1 MAQQYSQD
9 AYDEEVLKVLI
20 SGEVYTAGQ
29 LRQLY
34 RVRTDIKTK
43 QTAKRHMKLL
53 VDHGPFENVAWGKWK
68 FLGVDSE

>member
-1 MAQQYSQD
+1 MQASKLEPR
-9 AYDEEVLKVLI
+9 DESVVEVLI
-20 SGEVYTAGQ
+20 PGEVYTARQ

-53 VDHGPFENVAWGKWK
+53 VNNGTFENIDWGKWK

>member
-1 MAQQYSQD
+1 MTQQYTQD
-9 AYDEEVLKVLI
+9 AYDKEVLKVLI
-20 SGEVYTAGQ
+20 PGETYTARQ

-53 VDHGPFENVAWGKWK
+53 VNHGPFENVNWGKWR
-68 FLGVDSE
+68 FTGVDLE

>member
-1 MAQQYSQD
+1 MQASKLEPR
-9 AYDEEVLKVLI
+9 DESVVEVLI
-20 SGEVYTAGQ
+20 PGEVYTARQ

-53 VDHGPFENVAWGKWK
+53 VNNGPFENIDWGKWR
-68 FLGVDSE
+68 FQGVDSE